1 MTAVGKLKPTLA
13 NLEKCFQIRNMKFNG
28 NKWKVMHLRRK
39 TQVHKYKME
48 MEMYSLCST
57 RVEKHTG
64 VTGGHPL
71 SISHQDN
78 GAI

>member
-1 MTAVGKLKPTLA
+1 MT

-28 NKWKVMHLRRK
+28 NKRKVMHLRRK
-39 TQVHKYKME
+39 TQVHKRKVE
-48 MEMYSLCST
+48 IYSLCST
-57 RVEKHTG
+57 VVGKHKG
-64 VTGGHPL
+64 VTKGHPL